1 MEDGR
6 TIKNFMLADNA
17 HKNST
22 QIKNEKSVTCIHAAI
37 DGLVILVN
45 V

>member
-6 TIKNFMLADNA
+6 TIKNVVGTNA